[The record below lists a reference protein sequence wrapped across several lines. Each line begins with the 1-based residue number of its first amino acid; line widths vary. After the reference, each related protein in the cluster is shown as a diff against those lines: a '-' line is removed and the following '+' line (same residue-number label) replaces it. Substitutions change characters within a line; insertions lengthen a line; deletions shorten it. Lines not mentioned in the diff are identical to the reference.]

1 MPGRAVTQAVDTSYE
16 AVLAKIFAYFDEN
29 LVEKPSVPVSER
41 SHLIQDLRL
50 DSMQSFEMVSDLED
64 HFGITMPMEL
74 FQNVVTVGDV
84 AREVV
89 KVIAQERG
97 EA

>member
-1 MPGRAVTQAVDTSYE
+1 MTEAARPTYE
-16 AVLAKIFAYFDEN
+16 AVLAKIYAYFDEN
-29 LVEKPSVPVSER
+29 LAEKPAAPVSEQ

-74 FQNVVTVGDV
+74 FQHVVTVGDV

-89 KVIAQERG
+89 KVIAQDRG

>member
-1 MPGRAVTQAVDTSYE
+1 MTQAVDTSYE
-16 AVLAKIFAYFDEN
+16 AVLAKIFAYLDEN
-29 LVEKPSVPVSER
+29 LVEKPSSPVSAT

>member
-1 MPGRAVTQAVDTSYE
+1 MTQAIDSSYE

-29 LVEKPSVPVSER
+29 LAEKPSSPVSET

-74 FQNVVTVGDV
+74 FQHVVTVGDV

>member
-1 MPGRAVTQAVDTSYE
+1 MTASANPTYE
-16 AVLAKIFAYFDEN
+16 AVLAKMFAYFDEN
-29 LVEKPSVPVSER
+29 LAEKPASPISEESR
-41 SHLIQDLRL
+41 LIQDLQL

-64 HFGITMPMEL
+64 QFNITMPMEL
-74 FQNVVTVGDV
+74 FQHVVTVGDV

>member
-1 MPGRAVTQAVDTSYE
+1 MTQAVNSSYE
-16 AVLAKIFAYFDEN
+16 AVLAKIYAYFDEN
-29 LVEKPSVPVSER
+29 LVDKPTSPVSEQ

-64 HFGITMPMEL
+64 HFSITMPMEL
-74 FQNVVTVGDV
+74 FQHVVTVGDV
-84 AREVV
+84 AREVL

>member
-1 MPGRAVTQAVDTSYE
+1 MTHADKSSYE
-16 AVLAKIFAYFDEN
+16 AVLAKLYAYFDEN
-29 LVEKPSVPVSER
+29 LAEKPASPVSEQ

-64 HFGITMPMEL
+64 HFEITMPMEL
-74 FQNVVTVGDV
+74 FQSVVTVGDV

-89 KVIAQERG
+89 RVIAQERG

>member
-1 MPGRAVTQAVDTSYE
+1 VTQAVNSSYE
-16 AVLAKIFAYFDEN
+16 AVLAKIFSYFDEN
-29 LVEKPSVPVSER
+29 LAEKPSSPVTEK
-41 SHLIQDLRL
+41 SHLTRDLRL

-74 FQNVVTVGDV
+74 FQSVETVGDV